1 VYIYVLC
8 TILVE
13 FINNQD
19 EINIIIQDII
29 DAFGT
34 ILCTL
39 VVLYYLYIKKFIDI
53 FNGTVNKD
61 QSNVMVFQSNKF
73 SENNVY
79 NINNKKYVKKGHKS
93 VFNGG
98 IKIFFN
104 HIKNNEGVDNFSQSS
119 NKSLEQSKY
128 YSQGSNKSL
137 EQSKYCSQ
145 NSNRSLSHK

>member
-1 VYIYVLC
+1 MYIYVLC

-53 FNGTVNKD
+53 FKVTVG
-61 QSNVMVFQSNKF
+61 QILYESHFL
-73 SENNVY
+73 
-79 NINNKKYVKKGHKS
+79 NIN
-93 VFNGG
+93 
-98 IKIFFN
+98 
-104 HIKNNEGVDNFSQSS
+104 
-119 NKSLEQSKY
+119 
-128 YSQGSNKSL
+128 
-137 EQSKYCSQ
+137 
-145 NSNRSLSHK
+145 